1 MPYLFP
7 HEDAFLVA
15 IGGLVV
21 GLLLLRIR
29 LSRRRRH
36 PSASVSGE
44 RSRI

>member
-15 IGGLVV
+15 VGGLVV

-29 LSRRRRH
+29 LSRRRR
-36 PSASVSGE
+36 PSSADVPRE